1 MSPTGPTPLPLLAT
15 LLLSAALAAQ
25 GDAAPASGDCPTGD
39 PKAFEA
45 MMDRTIFAAGEAY
58 AAFEREEQRAITAE
72 ADALVADEVWT
83 EQQRGAFF
91 VDALE
96 APAFRDEQ
104 RLKDETL
111 LPRYLRALQAITMTA
126 SDDDCARAKEA
137 LATFEDI
144 TASGKRQYAWM
155 RERLRAARTR

>member
-1 MSPTGPTPLPLLAT
+1 LPLLAS
-15 LLLSAALAAQ
+15 LLLSTALAVSGSAPPAASDCPV
-25 GDAAPASGDCPTGD
+25 GDA
-39 PKAFEA
+39 KAFEA
-45 MMDRTIFAAGEAY
+45 MMDRTIFGAGEAY
-58 AAFEREEQRAITAE
+58 AAFEREEQNAIAAE
-72 ADALVADEVWT
+72 ANALVADKIWT

-91 VDALE
+91 ADALE
-96 APAFRDEQ
+96 APALRDEQ

-126 SDDDCARAKEA
+126 SDDDCTRAKEA
-137 LATFEDI
+137 LATFEEI

>member
-1 MSPTGPTPLPLLAT
+1 LPLLAS
-15 LLLSAALAAQ
+15 LLLSTALATSGSAPP
-25 GDAAPASGDCPTGD
+25 AASDCPVGD

-45 MMDRTIFAAGEAY
+45 MMDRTIFGAGEAY
-58 AAFEREEQRAITAE
+58 AAFEREEQRAIA
-72 ADALVADEVWT
+72 AKANDLVSDKIWT

-111 LPRYLRALQAITMTA
+111 LPRYMRALQAITMTA
-126 SDDDCARAKEA
+126 TAEDCAKAREA

-144 TASGKRQYAWM
+144 IAAGKRQYAWM
-155 RERLRAARTR
+155 RERLHAARTR

>member
-1 MSPTGPTPLPLLAT
+1 MTTTGPTLLPLLAS
-15 LLLSAALAAQ
+15 LLLSTALAAS
-25 GDAAPASGDCPTGD
+25 GSAPPAASDCPIGD

-45 MMDRTIFAAGEAY
+45 MMDRTIFGAGEAY
-58 AAFEREEQRAITAE
+58 AAFEREEQNAIAAE
-72 ADALVADEVWT
+72 ANALVAEGIWT

-91 VDALE
+91 ADALE

-126 SDDDCARAKEA
+126 STDDCARAREA

-144 TASGKRQYAWM
+144 AAAGKRQYAWM
-155 RERLRAARTR
+155 RERLRNARAH